1 MTAVLPEQHHQCRRA
16 STRKKIRKEFL
27 TTLSAVRERNLLY
40 IHPSSQKLL
49 FSFSP

>member
-1 MTAVLPEQHHQCRRA
+1 MAAVLPEQHHQCRGA
-16 STRKKIRKEFL
+16 STGKKVRKRFL

-49 FSFSP
+49 FFSSP